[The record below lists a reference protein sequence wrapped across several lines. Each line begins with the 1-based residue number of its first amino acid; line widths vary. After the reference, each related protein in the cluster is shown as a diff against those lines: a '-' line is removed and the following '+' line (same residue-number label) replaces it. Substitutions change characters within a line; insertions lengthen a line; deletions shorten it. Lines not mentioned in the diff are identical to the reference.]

1 MIVPGS
7 NLLNMAFGLI
17 GQQVVQW
24 SSFLGL
30 VTNAA
35 GTKVPTWAAP
45 IALGGSFQPV
55 ARTLYQQLG
64 LDFNKSYANFYAS
77 ADIMDVLRN
86 KTGDRLAYAG
96 RTYQVLSNNDWIA
109 QDGWKGVLCIEVTNA
124 KPQ

>member
-1 MIVPGS
+1 
-7 NLLNMAFGLI
+7 MAFGLI

-35 GTKVPTWAAP
+35 GVKVPTWDAP
-45 IALGGSFQPV
+45 TALGGSFQPV

-64 LDFNKSYANFYAS
+64 LDFNKNYANFYAS

-124 KPQ
+124 